1 MARPRKDTTTDNL
14 ERQIKKLQERVIKT
28 KEAHDMA
35 VRALQKQLDKRDAQ
49 RKDELWGAIVKS
61 GKSYDEI
68 IRFVRSDPDVD
79 E

>member
-35 VRALQKQLDKRDAQ
+35 VVCANLNIGQM
-49 RKDELWGAIVKS
+49 VH
-61 GKSYDEI
+61 
-68 IRFVRSDPDVD
+68 
-79 E
+79 